1 LISVSCQ
8 DSQKLMGTLG
18 RNDSIGHTIVL
29 PKSLKKLVFRKEI
42 SLVTEVIGALD
53 DNLCVQSAE
62 GVYLLGNSPEQPES
76 LYRAA
81 IELEG
86 ETIGWVIGGSK
97 ADIAAK
103 LLSRLA
109 CRELEKRTITQDLL
123 SKYKEI
129 TLLFRISERI
139 VETLD
144 ISEITSLVL
153 GEAQQLLPSDG
164 GTLMLLHETT
174 NTLESVASFQ
184 SDQRQE
190 AQDIH
195 QLGKGLIGTIIA
207 SGRGEI
213 INNALADP
221 RYVDE
226 GQRYNTL
233 MCVPLKTKDRLIGA
247 IALHRLHPHPY
258 RSEDLKLL
266 TTLAAHAASVISVLL
281 NEKQLQESRQNELI
295 FELSSQIR
303 NSLDL
308 SETLKTTVVKIQS
321 VLRLDRCF
329 LLWHRPLIDMSTPE
343 DSLSERSALG
353 HLEIVS
359 EAKNPVLPSITGTY
373 ALEDLGSNLLN
384 EIHHQNIVK
393 IEDVSALNDPIFQQ
407 FLQAHHCHALLACPI
422 LTRVGQMGLLCCG
435 SGQPRI
441 WETEEIKLLQ
451 SVTNQLIIAI
461 DQAELYEQRCNAA
474 QLAEEKAQAL
484 EKALSDLKKVQI
496 QLVQTEKM
504 SSLGQMVAGIAHEIN
519 NPVSFIHGNLSHL
532 QENVKDLL
540 YLVECY
546 QRETS
551 EPTAAVIDAIA
562 EINLDFLSQ
571 DLPKLLDSMAIGTK
585 RIREIVLSLRTFAQL
600 DQAEFNAVDIHEG
613 IDSALL
619 LLKHRFYVRKQSQN
633 NAKRNRP
640 DEINLV
646 KNYGQLPLVNC
657 YANQLNQVFTHLVSN
672 ALDALEMSTNSP
684 RILTVTTAIDRDR
697 DQAIIRIADN
707 GLGMSENVRQK
718 IFDPFFTT
726 KAVGKGTGLGLSISY
741 QIITECHRGS
751 LHCHTTLGEGSEFI
765 VKIPIHR
772 QVHSKPHENGD
783 TRAEERESPLYLAS

>member
-1 LISVSCQ
+1 
-8 DSQKLMGTLG
+8 M
-18 RNDSIGHTIVL
+18 L
-29 PKSLKKLVFRKEI
+29 PKSLKKLVLRKEL
-42 SLVTEVIGALD
+42 SLVTEVIEALD
-53 DNLCVQSAE
+53 ANLCVQSAE
-62 GVYLLGNSPEQPES
+62 GVYLLGNTLQQAESP
-76 LYRAA
+76 YRSA
-81 IELEG
+81 IQLEG
-86 ETIGWVIGGSK
+86 ETIGWVSGGAK

-103 LLSRLA
+103 LLSSLA

-144 ISEITSLVL
+144 VSEITHLVL

-164 GTLMLLHETT
+164 GALMLLHETT
-174 NTLESVASFQ
+174 HTLESVASFTG
-184 SDQRQE
+184 DQRQE
-190 AQDIH
+190 TQ
-195 QLGKGLIGTIIA
+195 QTYPLGKGLIGKIVA

-213 INNALADP
+213 VNNVLADP

-247 IALHRLHPHPY
+247 IALHRLRPQPY
-258 RSEDLKLL
+258 RSEDFKLL
-266 TTLAAHAASVISVLL
+266 TTLAAHTASVISVLL

-303 NSLDL
+303 DSLDL
-308 SETLKTTVVKIQS
+308 SETLKTAVFKIQS

-329 LLWHRPLIDMSTPE
+329 LLWHRLSIDMIAPE
-343 DSLSERSALG
+343 SPGLSESSVATERPAQE
-353 HLEIVS
+353 HFAIVS
-359 EAKNPVLPSITGTY
+359 EARNPALPSITGTY
-373 ALEDLGSNLLN
+373 AIKDLGNHFLN
-384 EIHHQNIVK
+384 EIYHQNIVK
-393 IEDVSALNDPIFQQ
+393 IEDANQLSDPILQK
-407 FLQAHHCHALLACPI
+407 FLQSHHCDALLACPI
-422 LTRVGQMGLLCCG
+422 LTRVGQVGLLCC
-435 SGQPRI
+435 SSSQPRI
-441 WETEEIKLLQ
+441 WEAEEIKLLQ

-484 EKALSDLKKVQI
+484 GKALSDLKKVQI

-546 QRETS
+546 QKEMS
-551 EPTAAVIDAIA
+551 EPTAAIEEAIA
-562 EINLDFLSQ
+562 DVNLGFLSQ

-600 DQAEFNAVDIHEG
+600 DQAEFNTVDIHEG
-613 IDSALL
+613 LDSALL
-619 LLKHRFYVRKQSQN
+619 LLKHRFYVRKQTQD

-640 DEINLV
+640 EITLI

-657 YANQLNQVFTHLVSN
+657 YANQLNQVFTHLISN
-672 ALDALEMSTNSP
+672 ALDALEISTNSP
-684 RILTVTTAIDRDR
+684 RTLIVTTALDRNR
-697 DQAIIRIADN
+697 DQAIISIGDN
-707 GLGMSENVRQK
+707 GPGMSESVRQK

-726 KAVGKGTGLGLSISY
+726 KAIGKGTGLGLSISY
-741 QIITECHRGS
+741 QIITERHRGS
-751 LHCHTTLGEGSEFI
+751 LRCHTTLSEGSEFVI
-765 VKIPIHR
+765 KIPIHR
-772 QVHSKPHENGD
+772 QMHSNHHENGD
-783 TRAEERESPLYLAS
+783 KTAKAKENSVRLSV